1 MGVLDRN
8 LDYFGGKR
16 TYQYT
21 EIMGFFCCCVN
32 WVSLRSTAK
41 TNFSRVVDPNGRQAL
56 SKSF

>member
-21 EIMGFFCCCVN
+21 EIMGFFLL
-32 WVSLRSTAK
+32 LRKLGISAFNCK
-41 TNFSRVVDPNGRQAL
+41 D
-56 SKSF
+56 